1 MSLDSLLSTFV
12 YGWSFPSK
20 TCSSLRKE
28 TNYVS
33 VYFVLVYVHVQAD
46 VCVCTHTY
54 AFLYTRMYFVWGEA
68 ILYYHWSL
76 PVDAA
81 LTNIH
86 LSLPS
91 LTHCWAYSIQPC
103 LASLCG
109 FWGANSSCH
118 VCAAGT
124 IAAEPSP
131 YSQEKPFYHWLLSSV
146 VF

>member
-1 MSLDSLLSTFV
+1 MSLDSLLPTFV

-33 VYFVLVYVHVQAD
+33 VYFVSVCARASRCMCVHSHICIFVYTHVF
-46 VCVCTHTY
+46 CVRGGY
-54 AFLYTRMYFVWGEA
+54 P
-68 ILYYHWSL
+68 SL
-76 PVDAA
+76 SLESA

-86 LSLPS
+86 LSLPP
-91 LTHCWAYSIQPC
+91 LTHCWAHSIQPC

-131 YSQEKPFYHWLLSSV
+131 YSQEKPFYHGLLSSV
-146 VF
+146 VS